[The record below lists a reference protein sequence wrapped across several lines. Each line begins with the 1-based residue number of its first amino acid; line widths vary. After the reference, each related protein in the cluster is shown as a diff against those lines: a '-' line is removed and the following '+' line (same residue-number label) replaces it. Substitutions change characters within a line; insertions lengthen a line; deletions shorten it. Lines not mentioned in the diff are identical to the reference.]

1 MGASGEEILPER
13 LDITYG
19 GVAVFCDGRPVEPLP
34 VEALSLAAA
43 EKEISVRVGL
53 HLGSFEATVLTT
65 DLSPDYV
72 RLNAEYTT

>member
-1 MGASGEEILPER
+1 MPER

-19 GVAVFCDGRPVEPLP
+19 GVAVFQAGRPVEPIP
-34 VEALSLAAA
+34 VEALNKAAA
-43 EKEISVRVGL
+43 EREISVAVDL

-65 DLSPDYV
+65 DLSLDYV